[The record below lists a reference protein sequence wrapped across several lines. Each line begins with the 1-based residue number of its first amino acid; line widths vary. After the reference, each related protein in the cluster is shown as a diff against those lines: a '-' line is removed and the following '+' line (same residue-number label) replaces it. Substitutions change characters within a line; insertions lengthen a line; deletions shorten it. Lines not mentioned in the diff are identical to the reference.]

1 MSEASISKITVIKKV
16 CFLYLFFLLLL
27 LFIHSFCLCTGRFGD
42 GLSSSSQSV
51 IHMWSALSSFSD
63 DERSRFLRF
72 ITGRK
77 RLPSP
82 FIVFRSSS
90 SSEGGG
96 GAGSTLLN
104 STLPSASTCGGNLF
118 LPEYTS
124 AEVAKEKLRYDT
136 ITLYLVIVLHAPLFF
151 YYKPFHK
158 NYKVHN

>member
-1 MSEASISKITVIKKV
+1 
-16 CFLYLFFLLLL
+16 
-27 LFIHSFCLCTGRFGD
+27 
-42 GLSSSSQSV
+42 
-51 IHMWSALSSFSD
+51 MWSALSSFSD

-90 SSEGGG
+90 SSTEGGG

-124 AEVAKEKLRYDT
+124 AEVAKEKLRYSYSTNYNDSFYTIFMKIRIHFYKNSGNSNGKKDT
-136 ITLYLVIVLHAPLFF
+136 KEFLAQKLVG
-151 YYKPFHK
+151 
-158 NYKVHN
+158 